1 MREDKSVL
9 KVRTQNFNTFS
20 YRLVSLNNYF
30 LHQEIQRLD
39 ETKLSQESMV
49 PDHLF
54 SKANP
59 LLESI
64 PVFTFLK
71 HERRQTCLVGILLAP
86 TAWQLTRPHAPCGT

>member
-1 MREDKSVL
+1 MKCDTTKRKCTRHDVMREDKSVL

-20 YRLVSLNNYF
+20 YRLVSSNNYF

-54 SKANP
+54 S
-59 LLESI
+59 
-64 PVFTFLK
+64 
-71 HERRQTCLVGILLAP
+71 RP
-86 TAWQLTRPHAPCGT
+86 TPY